1 MNTIRRITIFLF
13 AYLIVNSAN
22 PTSTFSAE
30 APGKLTPVRIGI
42 ASRSPNPIPYFVAL
56 ERGFFREEGLA
67 VEIILMKAI
76 QIIQS
81 QLGGSIEFG
90 ASTGTAVS
98 AAVNGADVR
107 VVLALND
114 RPDFDLIS
122 LPSITNVQ
130 QLRGKKIGVSAA
142 GSLGEI
148 LAREILIAH
157 RVPPEQVTIL
167 ALGQS
172 HFTYASLKAGII
184 EAIMAP
190 MPNTFIAQDE
200 GFRKLATGGDFYRSV
215 NGGLSATRALISKQP
230 ELVTKVIRATLRAVH
245 LLKSDRNYGIEFF
258 KGPHLDIGRERHR
271 LAERVYDAAVQGY
284 LLTGTVDEELQREMI
299 ADAARRIKP
308 TQPVTPDRIF
318 DFSFVQKVVETPRRP

>member
-1 MNTIRRITIFLF
+1 MSAIRRIIICFVT
-13 AYLIVNSAN
+13 YLIVNPAI
-22 PTSTFSAE
+22 PTSALSVETAS
-30 APGKLTPVRIGI
+30 KLTPVRIGI
-42 ASRSPNPIPYFVAL
+42 ASRSPNPMPYFVAQ
-56 ERGFFREEGLA
+56 ERGFFRDEGLA

-76 QIIQS
+76 QVIQS
-81 QLGGSIEFG
+81 QLGGNIEFG

-157 RVPPEQVTIL
+157 QVPPEQVAII

-172 HFTYASLKAGII
+172 YFTYASLKAGII

-200 GFRKLATGGDFYRSV
+200 GFRKLAAGGDYYRSV
-215 NGGLSATRALISKQP
+215 NGGLATTRALISKQP
-230 ELVTKVIRATLRAVH
+230 ELVIKVIRATLRAVR
-245 LLKSDRNYGIEFF
+245 LLKSDRNYGVEFF

-284 LLTGTVDEELQREMI
+284 LLNGSVDEKLQREMI

-308 TQPVTPDRIF
+308 TQPISPDRVF
-318 DFSFVQKVVETPRRP
+318 DFSFVQKVVETLR

>member
-1 MNTIRRITIFLF
+1 MRRIVIFLLVSLP
-13 AYLIVNSAN
+13 LIPAIT
-22 PTSTFSAE
+22 TSTFSAE
-30 APGKLTPVRIGI
+30 TPGKLTPLRIGI
-42 ASRSPNPIPYFVAL
+42 ASRSPNPMPYFVAL
-56 ERGFFREEGLA
+56 ERGFFRDEGLA

-76 QIIQS
+76 QVIQS
-81 QLGGSIEFG
+81 LLGGSIEFG

-114 RPDFDLIS
+114 KPDFDLIS
-122 LPSITNVQ
+122 LASITTVQ

-148 LAREILIAH
+148 LARQILIAH
-157 RVPPEQVTIL
+157 QVPLEQVAII

-184 EAIMAP
+184 DAIMAP
-190 MPNTFIAQDE
+190 MPNTFIAQNE
-200 GFRKLATGGDFYRSV
+200 GFRKLAAGGDYYRTV
-215 NGGLSATRALISKQP
+215 NGGLATTKVLISKRP

-245 LLKSDRNYGIEFF
+245 LLKSDRNYGVEFF
-258 KGPHLDIGRERHR
+258 KGPHLDIGRERDR

-284 LLTGTVDEELQREMI
+284 LLSGAVEEKLQREMI

-308 TQPVTPDRIF
+308 SQPVTPERVF
-318 DFSFVQKVVETPRRP
+318 DFSFVQKVSADLR

>member
-1 MNTIRRITIFLF
+1 
-13 AYLIVNSAN
+13 
-22 PTSTFSAE
+22 
-30 APGKLTPVRIGI
+30 
-42 ASRSPNPIPYFVAL
+42 VAL
-56 ERGFFREEGLA
+56 ERGFFRDEGLA

-76 QIIQS
+76 QVIQS
-81 QLGGSIEFG
+81 LLGGSIEFG

-114 RPDFDLIS
+114 KPDFDLIS
-122 LPSITNVQ
+122 LASITTVQ

-148 LAREILIAH
+148 LARQILIAH
-157 RVPPEQVTIL
+157 QVPLEQVAII

-184 EAIMAP
+184 DAIMAP

-200 GFRKLATGGDFYRSV
+200 GFRKLAVGGDYYRTV
-215 NGGLSATRALISKQP
+215 NGGLATTKVLISKRP

-245 LLKSDRNYGIEFF
+245 LLKSDRNYGVEFF
-258 KGPHLDIGRERHR
+258 KGPHLDIGRERDR

-284 LLTGTVDEELQREMI
+284 LLSGAVEEKLQREMI

-308 TQPVTPDRIF
+308 SQPVTPERVF
-318 DFSFVQKVVETPRRP
+318 DFSFVQKVSADLR